1 VLNQPSSSSRVVNTI
16 NATDVIY
23 NADVTKYEMYMRNIW
38 AFTWGALVGLLGGLI
53 GLGGA
58 EFRLPV
64 LVSIF
69 NYLTL
74 KAILINLIVSLVTVT
89 FSFIFRSG
97 IVGLENIIANWMVI
111 INILAGSLIGSYI
124 GVNYATRINE
134 RTLNRVVVVFLI
146 FLSIILIG
154 HNFIFGIASFSLPSL
169 LRISI
174 GFLAGIIIGIFSS
187 MLGVAGG
194 ELIIP
199 TIILLFAI
207 DIKLAGSLS
216 LAISIPTIMMGL
228 WKYKSQQRLKEVR
241 LEQGFIVSMASGSIL
256 GTFIG
261 SNLLKYV
268 SGSLLYLI
276 LGTILLLSALKLAK
290 HKPHQNR

>member
-1 VLNQPSSSSRVVNTI
+1 
-16 NATDVIY
+16 
-23 NADVTKYEMYMRNIW
+23 MRNIW
-38 AFTWGALVGLLGGLI
+38 AFAWGALVGILGGLI

-69 NYLTL
+69 NYRTL
-74 KAILINLIVSLVTVT
+74 QAIIINLIISLVTVT

-97 IVGLENIIANWMVI
+97 VLGLENVSANWAVI
-111 INILAGSLIGSYI
+111 INILAGSLIGSYV
-124 GVNYATRINE
+124 GVHYATRINE
-134 RTLNRVVVVFLI
+134 RVLNRVVVGFLI

-154 HNFIFGIASFSLPSL
+154 HYLIFSLESLQLPSL
-169 LRISI
+169 LRISV

-199 TIILLFAI
+199 TIILLFSI

-216 LAISIPTIMMGL
+216 LAISIPTILMGL
-228 WKYKSQQRLKEVR
+228 FKYRNQQRLKDVKT
-241 LEQGFIVSMASGSIL
+241 EQIFIVSMASGSVL
-256 GTFIG
+256 GAFVG
-261 SNLLKYV
+261 SNLLRYV
-268 SGSLLYLI
+268 SSSLLYLI
-276 LGTILLLSALKLAK
+276 LGTMLLLSALKLAK
-290 HKPHQNR
+290 HKPAS

>member
-1 VLNQPSSSSRVVNTI
+1 
-16 NATDVIY
+16 
-23 NADVTKYEMYMRNIW
+23 MRDIW
-38 AFTWGALVGLLGGLI
+38 AFAWGALVGVLGGLI

-69 NYLTL
+69 NYRTL
-74 KAILINLIVSLVTVT
+74 QAIIINLIVSLVTVT

-97 IVGLENIIANWMVI
+97 IVGLENIAANWVVI
-111 INILAGSLIGSYI
+111 INILAGSLIGSYT

-134 RTLNRVVVVFLI
+134 RALNRVVVVFLI
-146 FLSIILIG
+146 FLSVVLIG
-154 HNFIFGIASFSLPSL
+154 HNLIFSLESFQLPNL
-169 LRISI
+169 LRTGF
-174 GFLAGIIIGIFSS
+174 GFLAGIVIGIFSS

-199 TIILLFAI
+199 TIILLFSV

-228 WKYKSQQRLKEVR
+228 LKYRGQKR
-241 LEQGFIVSMASGSIL
+241 LEEVKSEQQFIISMASGSIL
-256 GTFIG
+256 GAFIG
-261 SNLLKYV
+261 SNLLRYV
-268 SGSLLYLI
+268 SSSLLYLI

-290 HKPHQNR
+290 HKPAV

>member
-1 VLNQPSSSSRVVNTI
+1 MKNL
-16 NATDVIY
+16 
-23 NADVTKYEMYMRNIW
+23 W
-38 AFTWGALVGLLGGLI
+38 AFAWGVLIAILGGLI

-69 NYLTL
+69 NYRTL
-74 KAILINLIVSLVTVT
+74 QAIIINLIVSLVSVT

-97 IVGLENIIANWMVI
+97 VIGIENVVANLAVI
-111 INILAGSLIGSYI
+111 LNILAGSLIGSYL

-134 RTLNRVVVVFLI
+134 RALNRVIIIFLI
-146 FLSIILIG
+146 FLSFVLIGHEFIFGVQSWQLPGSARILIG
-154 HNFIFGIASFSLPSL
+154 FI
-169 LRISI
+169 
-174 GFLAGIIIGIFSS
+174 AGIIIGILSS

-216 LAISIPTIMMGL
+216 LAISIPTIIMSL
-228 WKYKSQQRLKEVR
+228 FKYKKQQKLKGIES
-241 LEQGFIVSMASGSIL
+241 EQNFLISMAVGSIL
-256 GTFIG
+256 GALIG
-261 SNLLKYV
+261 SNLLRYV
-268 SGSLLYLI
+268 SSSLLYVI
-276 LGTILLLSALKLAK
+276 LGIILFLSALKLAN
-290 HKPHQNR
+290 HKPAT